1 MGDDAREAHGLL
13 ANTGGD
19 ASEYGSLLANTD
31 RTASDSLVFEL
42 QPPPEP
48 EPDPEP
54 ETQPLQRTASTEALI
69 KALHAR
75 GFSAVERTSY
85 VNRGGEK
92 LRFSAVDREAL
103 DRELGSAATES
114 APDPEL
120 GGEEGDPVGFRF
132 SRCTTEFYH
141 GTSLEAA
148 LNIQDEGFC
157 VDLSGSNAGKML
169 GPGLYCTTTL
179 EKAVNYAKRMPGAG
193 VIFRLDVDLGRCYQ
207 LEKGSTHT
215 QDWHTKLGYDS
226 CWSPAGTNG
235 IREENCIAD
244 PSTRVRIVEAI
255 LGDTRQA
262 QALGY
267 SVDGQTGRLRLNEE
281 QAAAAVAAGYEPRQW
296 MSPQQ
301 VQRAK
306 RKLFAKLCCFYIL
319 LVVFQGWLDD
329 EDPIQPPGSMSSD

>member
-1 MGDDAREAHGLL
+1 MGD
-13 ANTGGD
+13 D

-48 EPDPEP
+48 EPEP

-69 KALHAR
+69 EALHAR

-120 GGEEGDPVGFRF
+120 GGEEGDPAGFRF

-169 GPGLYCTTTL
+169 
-179 EKAVNYAKRMPGAG
+179 
-193 VIFRLDVDLGRCYQ
+193 VD
-207 LEKGSTHT
+207 
-215 QDWHTKLGYDS
+215 
-226 CWSPAGTNG
+226 
-235 IREENCIAD
+235 
-244 PSTRVRIVEAI
+244 
-255 LGDTRQA
+255 
-262 QALGY
+262 
-267 SVDGQTGRLRLNEE
+267 E
-281 QAAAAVAAGYEPRQW
+281 QAAAAVDYQATVDEQAAAAVDYQATVDQKAAARRRG
-296 MSPQQ
+296 
-301 VQRAK
+301 
-306 RKLFAKLCCFYIL
+306 I
-319 LVVFQGWLDD
+319 
-329 EDPIQPPGSMSSD
+329 